1 MVLLGPHKLANTSC
15 VSCTTCFIRQG
26 VVCLDIE
33 VSSKHFLVGINMAIQ
48 PNDLINGGGYSPCLV
63 ALESTAGLSTT
74 KFAGVQAL
82 KLTWGAHGVFL

>member
-1 MVLLGPHKLANTSC
+1 
-15 VSCTTCFIRQG
+15 
-26 VVCLDIE
+26 
-33 VSSKHFLVGINMAIQ
+33 MAIQ